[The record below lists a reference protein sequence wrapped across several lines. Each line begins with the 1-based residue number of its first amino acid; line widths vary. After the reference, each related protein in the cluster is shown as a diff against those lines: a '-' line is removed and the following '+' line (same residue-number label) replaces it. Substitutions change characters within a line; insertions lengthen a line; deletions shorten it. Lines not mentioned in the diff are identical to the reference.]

1 MKLRMLVVLLL
12 LLTCRAMADG
22 KGVAHIPLPADLTG
36 TLNGADYK
44 IRVPANWNGT
54 LLVFAH
60 GFLSTSA
67 EVVPATTPPVSLDE
81 QLLALGYALAGSNYR
96 SNEKEGVLQTHAL
109 TTFFKEA
116 VGNPSRIIIWGISFG
131 SGVSFTLIE
140 KYPGIYYGAVA
151 NCAPGAGSAENM
163 DDALSFDLAYAAAFG
178 WHDEVWGSIGDL
190 RDGLSFANDVLP
202 ILLAEA
208 YPGPATYGRWE
219 FIRLVMQ
226 MPMQTFW
233 GTDAQ
238 LGQPFFLLHMWKAT
252 ERRAA
257 AEADWGGPVAENV
270 GMEYALSAQESQ
282 YLAALGVNAESLLAF
297 MNARANINADV
308 VARKHLE
315 QWGAYSGQLRRPVL
329 TMHAKFDGS
338 LFVSNE
344 SYYAA
349 LVQAAGSSDKLVQS
363 YVNMVGHCSFSADQ
377 YKSGI
382 AAMNSWLDTGVRPD
396 ASLLPPSLGFD
407 LGYVPPPWLF

>member
-1 MKLRMLVVLLL
+1 
-12 LLTCRAMADG
+12 
-22 KGVAHIPLPADLTG
+22 
-36 TLNGADYK
+36 
-44 IRVPANWNGT
+44 
-54 LLVFAH
+54 
-60 GFLSTSA
+60 
-67 EVVPATTPPVSLDE
+67 
-81 QLLALGYALAGSNYR
+81 
-96 SNEKEGVLQTHAL
+96 VLQTHAL
-109 TTFFKEA
+109 TTFFREA

-131 SGVSFTLIE
+131 SGVSFKLIE
-140 KYPGIYYGAVA
+140 KYPGIYDGAVA

-178 WHDEVWGSIGDL
+178 WHDEVWGPIGDL

-202 ILLAEA
+202 ILIAEA

-219 FIRLVMQ
+219 FIRLVMH

-252 ERRAA
+252 ERRAV

-297 MNARANINADV
+297 MNARTNINADV

-407 LGYVPPPWLF
+407 LEYVPPPWLF